1 MAEPLPPLQ
10 DPLHASAWAM
20 AYLDGTLS
28 DADRARFEEHMKAHA
43 ECREH
48 METMRAALP
57 ALVRVLMEDG
67 PPRTGAELAE
77 LAKAAEERRRAKQER
92 SPHAALSPG
101 RGEGGG
107 RKWLPAWLWGGGFA
121 GLAAAAA
128 SVLVFLQP
136 FTAGMEPQLFHAVDM
151 APIDDSQAHPVWP
164 DAVKIEVAANVRFGR
179 LVLRVPRRA
188 DETYLAVVLIDS
200 AKKKWLVQT
209 GEQQSEPLEL
219 RVELNKLA
227 PGAFDVA
234 VLVSPRRISA
244 GGLTEWLREPT
255 AAPSGWLGASGY
267 ALVAIQR

>member
-1 MAEPLPPLQ
+1 MAETTDPLPPFT
-10 DPLHASAWAM
+10 DPEHPDLWVIR
-20 AYLDGTLS
+20 YLDGTLS
-28 DADRARFEEHMKAHA
+28 DAERAQFEEHIKSHA

-48 METMRAALP
+48 VKTMRAAMP
-57 ALVRVLMEDG
+57 AVVRVLMEDG
-67 PPRTGAELAE
+67 PPMSGKDFLA
-77 LAKAAEERRRAKQER
+77 AAEERRRAKQER